1 MQPVWTQLYIIVV
14 QKAEKRIINK
24 INKVILMSMS
34 YNMKTGFLAAMVGLA
49 VLTSCGS
56 KQQRQAPSAVY
67 KTMKVAAK
75 TVQLDTKYSATI
87 RGRQDID
94 VFPQVGG
101 TLQKLCVTE
110 GQTVKK
116 GQTLFI
122 IDQVPYQAAL
132 NTAEAALKA
141 AEAQLAT
148 AELNY
153 NSRKQLFEERV
164 VSEFDMQTAQNSM
177 LSAKAAV
184 AQAKAQVVNARNS
197 LSYTVVKSP
206 SDGVVGTL
214 PYRQGALVGASMP
227 QPLTTVSDNSQMYV
241 YFSLNESELLKL
253 ARQYGSIDSAVVNMP
268 PVRLLLVDGSE
279 YEELGK
285 VESVS
290 GVVDRQ
296 TGSVQ
301 LRAVFNNPGKLLHSG
316 STGNVI
322 IPATYENAFV
332 VPAAATVQTQ
342 DKFKVYIVDEKGI
355 AHSQLITILE
365 KDGGDEFIVTSG
377 LSGGEE
383 IVAEG
388 AGMVKEGQDVK
399 KLGQAQEQP
408 QNTEN
413 K

>member
-1 MQPVWTQLYIIVV
+1 M
-14 QKAEKRIINK
+14 R
-24 INKVILMSMS
+24 MS
-34 YNMKTGFLAAMVGLA
+34 YNIKTGLLTAIVGLA
-49 VLTSCGS
+49 VLTSCGK
-56 KQQRQAPSAVY
+56 KQQQQMPSAVY
-67 KTMKVAAK
+67 KTVKVS
-75 TVQLDTKYSATI
+75 TQTIQLDTEYSATI

-94 VFPQVGG
+94 VYPQVGG

-122 IDQVPYQAAL
+122 IDQVPFQAAL

-141 AEAQLAT
+141 AEAQQAT

-153 NSRKQLFEERV
+153 NSRKQLFDERV
-164 VSEFDMQTAQNSM
+164 VSEFDMQTAHNSL

-214 PYRQGALVGASMP
+214 PYRQGALVGSSMP
-227 QPLTTVSDNSQMYV
+227 KPLTTVSDNTQMYV

-253 ARQYGSIDSAVVNMP
+253 AREYGSIDSAVVNMP

-279 YEELGK
+279 YEEVGK

-290 GVVDRQ
+290 GVVDRS

-301 LRAVFNNPGKLLHSG
+301 LRAVFNNPNKLLHSG

-322 IPATYENAFV
+322 IPATFENVIV

-342 DKFKVYIVDEKGI
+342 DKFKVFIVDENGI
-355 AHSQLITILE
+355 AHSQLITINE
-365 KDGGDEFIVTSG
+365 KDGGNEFIVTSG
-377 LSGGEE
+377 LKGGEE

-399 KLGQAQEQP
+399 KLNQNQP
-408 QNTEN
+408 AET

>member
-1 MQPVWTQLYIIVV
+1 
-14 QKAEKRIINK
+14 
-24 INKVILMSMS
+24 
-34 YNMKTGFLAAMVGLA
+34 MKTGFLAAMVGLA

-399 KLGQAQEQP
+399 KLGQTQEQP

>member
-1 MQPVWTQLYIIVV
+1 M
-14 QKAEKRIINK
+14 R
-24 INKVILMSMS
+24 MS
-34 YNMKTGFLAAMVGLA
+34 YNIKTGLLTAIVGLA
-49 VLTSCGS
+49 VLTSCGK
-56 KQQRQAPSAVY
+56 KQQQQMPSAVY
-67 KTMKVAAK
+67 KTVKVS
-75 TVQLDTKYSATI
+75 TQTIQLDTEYSATI

-94 VFPQVGG
+94 VYPQVGG

-122 IDQVPYQAAL
+122 IDQVPFQAAL

-141 AEAQLAT
+141 AEAQQAT

-153 NSRKQLFEERV
+153 NSRKQLFDERV
-164 VSEFDMQTAQNSM
+164 VSEFDMQTAHNSL
-177 LSAKAAV
+177 LSAKATV

-214 PYRQGALVGASMP
+214 PYRQGALVGSSMP
-227 QPLTTVSDNSQMYV
+227 KPLTTVSDNTQMYV

-253 ARQYGSIDSAVVNMP
+253 AREYGSIDSAIVNMP

-279 YEELGK
+279 YEEVGK

-290 GVVDRQ
+290 GVVDRS

-301 LRAVFNNPGKLLHSG
+301 LRAVFNNPNKLLHSG

-322 IPATYENAFV
+322 IPATFENVIV

-342 DKFKVYIVDEKGI
+342 DKFKVFIVDENGI
-355 AHSQLITILE
+355 AHSQLITINE
-365 KDGGDEFIVTSG
+365 KDGGNEFIVTSG
-377 LSGGEE
+377 LKGGEE

-399 KLGQAQEQP
+399 KLNQNQP
-408 QNTEN
+408 AET

>member
-1 MQPVWTQLYIIVV
+1 
-14 QKAEKRIINK
+14 
-24 INKVILMSMS
+24 
-34 YNMKTGFLAAMVGLA
+34 MKTGFLAAMVGLA

-365 KDGGDEFIVTSG
+365 KDGGDEFIVTNG

>member
-1 MQPVWTQLYIIVV
+1 M
-14 QKAEKRIINK
+14 R
-24 INKVILMSMS
+24 MS
-34 YNMKTGFLAAMVGLA
+34 YNIKTGLLTAIVGLA
-49 VLTSCGS
+49 VLTSCGK
-56 KQQRQAPSAVY
+56 KQQQQMPSAVY
-67 KTMKVAAK
+67 KTVKVS
-75 TVQLDTKYSATI
+75 TQTIQLDTEYSATI

-94 VFPQVGG
+94 VYPQVGG

-122 IDQVPYQAAL
+122 IDQVPFQAAL

-141 AEAQLAT
+141 AEAQQAT

-153 NSRKQLFEERV
+153 NSRKQLFDERV
-164 VSEFDMQTAQNSM
+164 VSEFDMQTAHNAL

-214 PYRQGALVGASMP
+214 PYRQGALVGSSMP
-227 QPLTTVSDNSQMYV
+227 KPLTTVSDNSQMYV

-253 ARQYGSIDSAVVNMP
+253 AREFGSIDSAVVNMP

-279 YEELGK
+279 YEEVGK

-290 GVVDRQ
+290 GVVDRS

-301 LRAVFNNPGKLLHSG
+301 LRAVFNNPNKLLHSG

-322 IPATYENAFV
+322 IPATFENVIV

-342 DKFKVYIVDEKGI
+342 DKFKVFIVDENGI
-355 AHSQLITILE
+355 AHSQLITINE
-365 KDGGDEFIVTSG
+365 KDGGNEFIVTSG
-377 LSGGEE
+377 LKGGEE

-399 KLGQAQEQP
+399 KLNQNQP
-408 QNTEN
+408 AET

>member
-1 MQPVWTQLYIIVV
+1 M
-14 QKAEKRIINK
+14 R
-24 INKVILMSMS
+24 MS
-34 YNMKTGFLAAMVGLA
+34 YNIKTGFLTAIVGLA
-49 VLTSCGS
+49 VLTSCGK
-56 KQQRQAPSAVY
+56 KQQQQMPSAVY
-67 KTMKVAAK
+67 KTVKVS
-75 TVQLDTKYSATI
+75 TQTIQLDTEYSATI

-94 VFPQVGG
+94 VYPQVGG

-122 IDQVPYQAAL
+122 IDQVPFQAAL

-141 AEAQLAT
+141 AEAQQAT

-153 NSRKQLFEERV
+153 NSRKQLFDERV
-164 VSEFDMQTAQNSM
+164 VSEFDMQTAHNSL

-214 PYRQGALVGASMP
+214 PYRQGALVGSSMP
-227 QPLTTVSDNSQMYV
+227 KPLTTVSDNSQMYV

-253 ARQYGSIDSAVVNMP
+253 AREYGSIDSAVVNMP

-279 YEELGK
+279 YEEVGK

-290 GVVDRQ
+290 GVVDRS

-301 LRAVFNNPGKLLHSG
+301 LRAVFNNPNKLLHSG

-322 IPATYENAFV
+322 IPATFENVIV

-342 DKFKVYIVDEKGI
+342 DKFKVFIVDENGI
-355 AHSQLITILE
+355 AHSQLITINE
-365 KDGGDEFIVTSG
+365 KDGGNEFIVTSG
-377 LSGGEE
+377 LKGGEE

-399 KLGQAQEQP
+399 KLY
-408 QNTEN
+408 QNEPAET

>member
-1 MQPVWTQLYIIVV
+1 M
-14 QKAEKRIINK
+14 R
-24 INKVILMSMS
+24 MS
-34 YNMKTGFLAAMVGLA
+34 YNIKTGFLTAIVGLA
-49 VLTSCGS
+49 VLTSCGK
-56 KQQRQAPSAVY
+56 KQQQQMPSAVY
-67 KTMKVAAK
+67 KTVKVS
-75 TVQLDTKYSATI
+75 TQTIQLDTEYSATI

-94 VFPQVGG
+94 VYPQVGG

-122 IDQVPYQAAL
+122 IDQVPFQAAL

-141 AEAQLAT
+141 AEAQQAT

-153 NSRKQLFEERV
+153 NSRKQLFDERV
-164 VSEFDMQTAQNSM
+164 VSEFDMQTAHNSL

-214 PYRQGALVGASMP
+214 PYRQGALVGSSMP
-227 QPLTTVSDNSQMYV
+227 KPLTTVSDNTQMYV

-253 ARQYGSIDSAVVNMP
+253 AREYGSIDSAIVNMP

-279 YEELGK
+279 YEEVGK

-290 GVVDRQ
+290 GVVDRS

-301 LRAVFNNPGKLLHSG
+301 LRAVFNNPNKLLHSG

-322 IPATYENAFV
+322 IPATFENVIV

-342 DKFKVYIVDEKGI
+342 DKFKVFIVDENGI
-355 AHSQLITILE
+355 AHSQLITINE
-365 KDGGDEFIVTSG
+365 KDGGNEFIVTSG
-377 LSGGEE
+377 LKGGEE

-399 KLGQAQEQP
+399 KLNQNQP
-408 QNTEN
+408 AET

>member
-1 MQPVWTQLYIIVV
+1 M
-14 QKAEKRIINK
+14 R
-24 INKVILMSMS
+24 MS
-34 YNMKTGFLAAMVGLA
+34 YNIKTGLLTAIVGLA
-49 VLTSCGS
+49 VLTSCGK
-56 KQQRQAPSAVY
+56 KQQQQMPSAVY
-67 KTMKVAAK
+67 KTVKVS
-75 TVQLDTKYSATI
+75 TQTIQLDTEYSATI

-94 VFPQVGG
+94 VYPQVGG

-122 IDQVPYQAAL
+122 IDQVPFQAAL

-141 AEAQLAT
+141 AEAQQAT

-153 NSRKQLFEERV
+153 NSRKQLFDERV
-164 VSEFDMQTAQNSM
+164 VSEFDMQTAHNAL

-214 PYRQGALVGASMP
+214 PYRQGALVGSSMP
-227 QPLTTVSDNSQMYV
+227 KPLTTVSDNSQMYV

-253 ARQYGSIDSAVVNMP
+253 AREYGSIDSAVVNMP

-279 YEELGK
+279 YEEVGK

-290 GVVDRQ
+290 GVVDRS

-301 LRAVFNNPGKLLHSG
+301 LRAVFNTPNKLLHSG

-322 IPATYENAFV
+322 IPATFENAIV

-342 DKFKVYIVDEKGI
+342 DKFKVFIVDENGI
-355 AHSQLITILE
+355 AHSQLITINE
-365 KDGGDEFIVTSG
+365 KDGGNEFIVTSG
-377 LSGGEE
+377 LKGGEE

-388 AGMVKEGQDVK
+388 AGMVKEGQKVK
-399 KLGQAQEQP
+399 
-408 QNTEN
+408 
-413 K
+413 